1 MEKFNSAALLN
12 VEIVVIGV
20 TSLVNIYIRTLDLYY
35 FYVQPNSIFETT
47 LGICTRIVP
56 YS

>member
-20 TSLVNIYIRTLDLYY
+20 TSLVNIYKNT
-35 FYVQPNSIFETT
+35 
-47 LGICTRIVP
+47 
-56 YS
+56 